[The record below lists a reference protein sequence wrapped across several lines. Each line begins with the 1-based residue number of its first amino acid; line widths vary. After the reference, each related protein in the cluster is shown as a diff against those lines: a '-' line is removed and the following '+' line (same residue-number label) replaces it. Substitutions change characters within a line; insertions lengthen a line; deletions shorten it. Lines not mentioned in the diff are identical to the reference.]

1 MSNQSMNHQLNQQT
15 NKLVSTSDLVL
26 ITILQLNKK
35 KKLAKMAKYHIFQKF
50 LAKKHYFGN
59 KWQTTT
65 FSRTRVSK
73 TQVPHQFC
81 HCGTAELEFVRLK
94 KIMWYSSLVNSHTM
108 QHSTRV
114 YQARV
119 PFKKKKNYTVLEFDK
134 LGYYVNFFFCFFF
147 WGGG

>member
-1 MSNQSMNHQLNQQT
+1 MVALVTGRHLLGIVAAIVHVMNRQNKRKGMNIAFTT
-15 NKLVSTSDLVL
+15 NH
-26 ITILQLNKK
+26 ILFPFTVCFE
-35 KKLAKMAKYHIFQKF
+35 AKMIKYHIFWKF
-50 LAKKHYFGN
+50 LAKKHCFGN
-59 KWQTTT
+59 KCPSTT

-119 PFKKKKNYTVLEFDK
+119 PFKKKKITQYSSLIN
-134 LGYYVNFFFCFFF
+134 LGTM
-147 WGGG
+147 